1 MSVAKAALAAI
12 VGAGNVI
19 DDEATLESY
28 SRDQSFVER
37 RRPDAVVFAHSV
49 EQVQEILRLAN
60 STKTPVTPYSSGLN
74 LHGAAIPDQGGIL
87 LNMSRMQRILEI
99 DKENWFVVIE
109 PGVTYRQLQDELQQQ
124 GFRFMVPFGVPPGRS
139 VLTSYMERDTVLA
152 APSFENGNSLIM
164 DTEIVLPTGEIF
176 RTGNWTAGGSPGS
189 QAGPIRT
196 MIYRLW
202 TGAQGTLGIV
212 TKIVLQIEP
221 LPPLRKIFFLPF
233 QNIHHAVDAITTIQ
247 RREIG
252 LECFLLNNF
261 NAAALYTESWPVPG
275 AFPARPLPQDEFH
288 EVRRELPPFLLMVCL
303 NPGQRHP
310 EEKIAY
316 EEAALKDVCDIQN
329 IELRESLPGI
339 PRSANI
345 MLEECLRPWG
355 ILKKFNFRGAV
366 HDITFKAPIE
376 SLETVDQTM
385 RRLFHE
391 RGLAKIDAGL
401 YILPLERGRG
411 LHFEFDLHCNPE
423 DPEESAAIKN
433 LWLAASLELMNN
445 GAYFDRPYG
454 PWAEMVYSR
463 AATYA
468 QKLRQIKAE
477 LDPNNIL
484 NPGKLCL

>member
-1 MSVAKAALAAI
+1 MSVTKAELAAI
-12 VGAGNVI
+12 VGAENVL
-19 DDEATLESY
+19 DDEAALSPY
-28 SRDQSFVER
+28 SRDQSFVEP
-37 RRPDAVVFAHSV
+37 RRPDFVVFVQTA
-49 EQVQEILRLAN
+49 EEVQEILRLAN
-60 STKTPVTPYSSGLN
+60 ATRTPVTPYSSGLN

-87 LNMSRMQRILEI
+87 LNMSRMRRVLEI
-99 DKENWFVVIE
+99 DKENWFAVIE
-109 PGVTYRQLQDELQQQ
+109 PGVTYRQLQAELLGQ
-124 GFRFMVPFGVPPGRS
+124 GFRMMAPLGVPPERS
-139 VLTSYMERDTVLA
+139 VLTSYMERDMVLA
-152 APSFENGNSLIM
+152 SASFENGTSLIM

-196 MIYRLW
+196 LIYRLW

-212 TKIVLQIEP
+212 TKLVIQIEP
-221 LPPLRKIFFLPF
+221 LPPLRKMFFMPF
-233 QNIHHAVDAITTIQ
+233 HNIYQAVEGITAIQ

-275 AFPARPLPQDEFH
+275 AFPARPLPQDDFQ
-288 EVRRELPPFLLMVCL
+288 EVRRDLPPFLLMVCL
-303 NPGQRHP
+303 NPGSRHP
-310 EEKIAY
+310 EGKIAY
-316 EEAALKDVCDIQN
+316 EEEVLKDICDQKN

-345 MLEECLRPWG
+345 MLDQCLHPWG
-355 ILKKFNFRGAV
+355 ILRKFNFRGAV
-366 HDITFKAPIE
+366 HDITFKAPVE
-376 SLETVDQTM
+376 NLEAVDQTM

-411 LHFEFDLHCNPE
+411 LHFEFDLHCNPG
-423 DPEESAAIKN
+423 DPQESAAIRD
-433 LWLAASLELMNN
+433 LWLAASLELMSS

-463 AATYA
+463 AAAYA
-468 QKLRQIKAE
+468 LKLRQVKAE